1 MLLVALCFAGKLK
14 WRFIVVHIINLFKS
28 FPSISCVKDLLCFFV
43 LFAVRVEVEMEL
55 VVENYVF
62 TEELKNK
69 STPAYKETE
78 KNFTTE
84 VNKFFW

>member
-1 MLLVALCFAGKLK
+1 
-14 WRFIVVHIINLFKS
+14 
-28 FPSISCVKDLLCFFV
+28 
-43 LFAVRVEVEMEL
+43 MEL

-69 STPAYKETE
+69 SSPAYKETE

-84 VNKFFW
+84 VKHILVVIRY

>member
-1 MLLVALCFAGKLK
+1 
-14 WRFIVVHIINLFKS
+14 
-28 FPSISCVKDLLCFFV
+28 
-43 LFAVRVEVEMEL
+43 MEL

-69 STPAYKETE
+69 SSPVYKETE

-84 VNKFFW
+84 VKNVLVVIRY

>member
-1 MLLVALCFAGKLK
+1 MNIPSFWAKAHVVFHWILYDKLFFICCVAYF
-14 WRFIVVHIINLFKS
+14 V
-28 FPSISCVKDLLCFFV
+28 CFFFIFV
-43 LFAVRVEVEMEL
+43 VQVEVEMEL

-69 STPAYKETE
+69 SSPVYIATE

-84 VNKFFW
+84 VKHPMVIRC

>member
-1 MLLVALCFAGKLK
+1 MDF
-14 WRFIVVHIINLFKS
+14 FNLF
-28 FPSISCVKDLLCFFV
+28 FICCFCNILYFFF
-43 LFAVRVEVEMEL
+43 LFAVKLEVEMEL

-69 STPAYKETE
+69 SSPVYKETE

-84 VNKFFW
+84 VKNVLVVIRY